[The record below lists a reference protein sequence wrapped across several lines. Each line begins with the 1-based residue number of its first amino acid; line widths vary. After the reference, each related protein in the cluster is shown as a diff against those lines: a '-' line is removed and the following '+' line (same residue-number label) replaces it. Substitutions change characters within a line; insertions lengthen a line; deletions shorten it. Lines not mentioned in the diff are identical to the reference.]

1 MTGAKSGTK
10 KWGMGGPPVFQRKA
24 QEKPHLEDDEDTG
37 EPPVPHLEDDEDTG
51 EPPVPHLE
59 DERIFP
65 PVVFN
70 LSRISDQNTHPAS
83 VP

>member
-37 EPPVPHLEDDEDTG
+37 EPPVPHLED
-51 EPPVPHLE
+51 
-59 DERIFP
+59 ERIFP